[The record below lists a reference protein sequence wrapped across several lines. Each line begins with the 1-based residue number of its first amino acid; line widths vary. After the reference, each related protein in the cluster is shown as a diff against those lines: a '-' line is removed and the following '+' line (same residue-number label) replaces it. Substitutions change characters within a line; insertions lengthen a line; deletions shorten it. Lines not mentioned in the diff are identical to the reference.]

1 MDDAFYREE
10 LLDHFDSSP
19 HRGRLEA
26 ADLGADLDNPLC
38 GDQIHF
44 EVALD
49 AEDPGRIAA
58 ARFDGHGCVISQ
70 AAASI
75 LAEQVEGRPI
85 AEARALT
92 ADHMIQWLG
101 IPLTPARR
109 KCGLLALRTLHRAID
124 QGTPGAPAG
133 SGSPA

>member
-19 HRGRLEA
+19 HRGHLDVV
-26 ADLGADLDNPLC
+26 DLNAQLDNPLC
-38 GDQIHF
+38 GDWIQI
-44 EVALD
+44 ELALD
-49 AEDPGRIAA
+49 ADDPERIAR

-75 LAEQVEGRPI
+75 LTEKIEGRRVD
-85 AEARALT
+85 EARAIPPEQ
-92 ADHMIQWLG
+92 MVEWIG

-109 KCGLLALRTLHRAID
+109 KCGLLALRALHRAID
-124 QGTPGAPAG
+124 ARGNHSKAG
-133 SGSPA
+133 SIA